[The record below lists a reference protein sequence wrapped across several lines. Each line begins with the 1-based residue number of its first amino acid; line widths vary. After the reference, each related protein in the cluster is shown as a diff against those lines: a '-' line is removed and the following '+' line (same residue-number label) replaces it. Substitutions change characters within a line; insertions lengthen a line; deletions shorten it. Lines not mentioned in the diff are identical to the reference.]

1 MLLGC
6 EQFGTI
12 ESEWAPIACVAE
24 NLLQRGMPTHPSQ
37 RLAGLLGDRI
47 KLDIDRPARRLITH
61 DHMWANTIKGTPD
74 GSFNPAGD
82 FFAALLPKV
91 LPLGTL

>member
-61 DHMWANTIKGTPD
+61 DHMWAKYLILKQRLRIACRLKGTIMRY
-74 GSFNPAGD
+74 
-82 FFAALLPKV
+82 
-91 LPLGTL
+91 